1 MKYAKCHLQQFF
13 SKNCVAIIFQQ
24 KISPTI
30 ILQQKNSPAIILQQ
44 FFSQCKAQVS
54 AFCVLKRITNL
65 LWALWQRT
73 SSLEFAPSLKEQ
85 QQPASQVAAH
95 IQEDGLQAA
104 AWVVVVV

>member
-13 SKNCVAIIFQQ
+13 SKNYVAIILQQ

-30 ILQQKNSPAIILQQ
+30 ILQRKNSPAIILQQ
-44 FFSQCKAQVS
+44 FFSRKAQVS

-73 SSLEFAPSLKEQ
+73 SSMEFAPSSKEQ

-104 AWVVVVV
+104 AWVVVV